1 MHCFEW
7 FELLVYRVARYI
19 FAVKNKNATLSVE
32 LIVLKVNNNNNGSG
46 TASFGIVLVSLLLT
60 LNMFNTTLSTLTY
73 CFTDNFK
80 VVSAYWVY
88 IEETSFFLFSF
99 NKNALGDSMGES
111 GIWKKIRWLRD
122 ISVWKFF
129 ELKRIKVILGEIQK
143 IFWNIYFLSQLFT
156 KLQMT
161 KQEIIDIQEEHIKE
175 RQGLETAL
183 EDLDRA
189 IKLK

>member
-1 MHCFEW
+1 MPYEILWVNRVFEKKVRW
-7 FELLVYRVARYI
+7 IRDV
-19 FAVKNKNATLSVE
+19 TL
-32 LIVLKVNNNNNGSG
+32 
-46 TASFGIVLVSLLLT
+46 
-60 LNMFNTTLSTLTY
+60 
-73 CFTDNFK
+73 
-80 VVSAYWVY
+80 
-88 IEETSFFLFSF
+88 
-99 NKNALGDSMGES
+99 
-111 GIWKKIRWLRD
+111 
-122 ISVWKFF
+122 WKFF

-143 IFWNIYFLSQLFT
+143 IFWNINFLSQLFT

>member
-1 MHCFEW
+1 
-7 FELLVYRVARYI
+7 
-19 FAVKNKNATLSVE
+19 
-32 LIVLKVNNNNNGSG
+32 
-46 TASFGIVLVSLLLT
+46 
-60 LNMFNTTLSTLTY
+60 MFNTTLSTLTY